1 MRRINKKN
9 NHVIKNENRMALR
22 FLFLLSFLLLFMQ
35 MGCGRKEALNALQ
48 QEGAGEF
55 EIFSQEVD
63 AVQSPVGVDNRIPA
77 FSWKL
82 ASEEQGFSQK
92 AYEIRVYELN
102 KLTGEKSLVWDSG
115 MVESKNTSAISYG
128 GEEIKEH
135 SAYAWTVEVTDS
147 NGNRV
152 CSKEALFTTAFW
164 QENAFS
170 QGKFIAMNPEENIYE
185 DGQAVFRKE
194 FVLENKEIKEAV
206 LYASALGIYD
216 GYVNGERLGRRNEKG
231 SSPESGEIEENIQY
245 EVPES
250 SAAEERNYD
259 ELKPG
264 WTDYEDRLL
273 YNTYDITDYLKKN
286 DKNAM
291 AFMIGT
297 GWWCGRISQGTY
309 GYHLPAFIGELHIL
323 YEDGSSEIIAT
334 DESWEYC
341 KDTAV
346 VSADIYNG
354 EVYDCRRRTTREE
367 SMAETENA
375 GSLERTGADRKPVYM
390 PEKEVLGFTGGFRS
404 FYGYQVQEREEY
416 NREPENVVIYDG
428 VVSDN
433 STFGHINEI
442 SRSDILWKAQGN
454 AKTISEKTASENTI
468 SQNTANE
475 NKDSLK
481 ENWWYD
487 ETGGFQIKKG
497 QTVIFDFGQN
507 MTGVPYLK
515 YQAKPGTSITLH
527 FGEML
532 NDSGEEEKGNDGP
545 KGSLYQANYRTA
557 ISAVTIT
564 SGEEETEEYRTTFSY
579 FGFRYISLEAS
590 EDMELL
596 GIKAIFV
603 GNSSPECGNIVTD
616 NEKVN
621 RLIENIQWSQR
632 NNFLLTA
639 TDCPQRDERLG
650 WTGDTQI
657 FQKTSMFNQDLRN
670 FYKKWLGDLRDSQ
683 REDGSY
689 TDTVPYSA
697 VTGSGNAGWADAGIS
712 VPYELYKQYGDI
724 TYIEEMYDSMSR
736 YMDYLEGVS
745 SFGGEGARIG
755 PLTVYGDWLAFEETD
770 KEMISAAYYA
780 RDARMM
786 MEMAEA
792 LDKKKDQKKYKR
804 LLRKIKSYFNK
815 TYVIDMHLNQ
825 KTQTACLLALSN
837 ELLDGKAEKNTV
849 SDLVSSI
856 ETNGTRLTTGFLGT
870 PELLPV
876 LVKEGHAKLAYELLL
891 QEENPSWL
899 YSVNQGATTIWE
911 RWDSYTK
918 ESGFHKDGMNS
929 FNHFNNGS
937 VGAFFYE
944 SLLGISMDAPGGRI
958 LLNPVIL
965 TDGTMNIQSCEGYYD
980 SIYGKVQVNW
990 SISENMLHYEVT
1002 IPANGE
1008 AVLILPDGDGERREE
1023 LKSGSYRFTQVLG
1036 E

>member
-1 MRRINKKN
+1 MKQARKKDN
-9 NHVIKNENRMALR
+9 CVIKMKNRLG
-22 FLFLLSFLLLFMQ
+22 LLLLLLFMQ
-35 MGCGRKEALNALQ
+35 IGCGQRETLTTLI
-48 QEGAGEF
+48 QEESGEF
-55 EIFSQEVD
+55 EILQQEVD
-63 AVQSPVGVDNRIPA
+63 AVWQPVGIDNRIPA
-77 FSWKL
+77 FSWRL
-82 ASEEQGFSQK
+82 ASKEQGFLQK
-92 AYEIRVYELN
+92 AYEIRVYEQD
-102 KLTGEKSLVWDSG
+102 KLTGEKTLVWDSG
-115 MVESKNTSAISYG
+115 RVKSKSTSAISYEG
-128 GEEIKEH
+128 DKLKEH
-135 SAYAWTVEVTDS
+135 SAYVWTVTVTD
-147 NGNRV
+147 NHGNSV
-152 CSKEALFTTAFW
+152 CSEEAFFTTAFW

-170 QGKFIAMNPEENIYE
+170 QGEFITMNPEENIYE

-194 FVLENKEIKEAV
+194 FVLENKEIREAV
-206 LYASALGIYD
+206 LYSSALGIYD
-216 GYVNGERLGRRNEKG
+216 GYVNGERVGKRNEDILQYG
-231 SSPESGEIEENIQY
+231 IGENG
-245 EVPES
+245 
-250 SAAEERNYD
+250 AAGEREYD

-291 AFMIGT
+291 AFMVGT
-297 GWWCGRISQGTY
+297 GWWCGRVSQGTY

-354 EVYDCRRRTTREE
+354 EVYDCRKRTTREE
-367 SMAETENA
+367 SMAGMENA
-375 GSLERTGADRKPVYM
+375 GSGERAGAGRKSVCM
-390 PEKEVLGFTGGFRS
+390 PAEEVLGFTGQFRS
-404 FYGYQVQEREEY
+404 FYGYQVQEQEEY
-416 NREPENVVIYDG
+416 NREPEKIVIYDG
-428 VVSDN
+428 IVSDN
-433 STFGHINEI
+433 STYGHINEI
-442 SRSDILWKAQGN
+442 SRTETLWEA
-454 AKTISEKTASENTI
+454 EKNTI
-468 SQNTANE
+468 SQNVI
-475 NKDSLK
+475 NKNNKYMEDS
-481 ENWWYD
+481 WPYD
-487 ETGGFQIKKG
+487 ENGRLQIKKG

-515 YQAKPGTSITLH
+515 YQAKPGTNIVLH

-557 ISAVTIT
+557 KSAVTIT
-564 SGEEETEEYRTTFSY
+564 SGDEETEEYRTTFSY

-590 EDMELL
+590 EDIELL
-596 GIKAIFV
+596 EIKAIFI

-616 NEKVN
+616 NEKIN
-621 RLIENIQWSQR
+621 RLIENIRWSQR

-650 WTGDTQI
+650 WTGDTQV
-657 FQKTSMFNQDLRN
+657 FQKTSMFNQDFRN
-670 FYKKWLGDLRDSQ
+670 FYKKWLEDLKDSQ

-712 VPYELYKQYGDI
+712 VPYELYQQYGDI
-724 TYIEEMYDSMSR
+724 AYIEDMYDSMSR

-745 SFGGEGARIG
+745 SFEGEGARIG

-770 KEMISAAYYA
+770 KEMVSAAYYA
-780 RDARMM
+780 KDARMM

-792 LDKKKDQKKYKR
+792 LGKKKDQKKFNE

-815 TYVIDMHLNQ
+815 TYVIDMHLTQ

-837 ELLDGKAEKNTV
+837 ELLDGRAKENTV

-856 ETNGTRLTTGFLGT
+856 ETNGTRLSTGFLGT

-944 SLLGISMDAPGGRI
+944 SLLGISMDAPEGRI

-965 TDGTMNIQSCEGYYD
+965 MDGTMDIQSCEGYYD
-980 SIYGKVQVNW
+980 SVYGKVQIKW
-990 SISENMLHYEVT
+990 SISENMLQYEVT

-1008 AVLILPDGDGERREE
+1008 AVLILPDEEGERREE
-1023 LKSGSYRFTQVLG
+1023 LKAGSYHFSQVL
-1036 E
+1036 EK